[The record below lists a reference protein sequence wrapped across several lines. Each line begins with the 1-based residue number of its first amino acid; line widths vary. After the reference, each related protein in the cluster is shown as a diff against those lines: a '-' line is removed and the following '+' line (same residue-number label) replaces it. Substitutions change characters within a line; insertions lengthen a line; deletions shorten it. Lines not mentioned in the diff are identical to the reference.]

1 MSAEERSDCEKACS
15 TIERKTKMEK
25 ENVNVIGNINEF
37 AFLKSEAKLV
47 KAAPVAKKAE
57 ILPKYDWYQNQ
68 THVFLS
74 FKVVGD
80 TNLAKSAKISF
91 TNTSVTIEAGE
102 QKITVPLSNEVSP
115 DLCQSFPFS
124 QKLEV
129 KLHKAQDK
137 HNWLSLEPGSGQT
150 LMAQT
155 PIDVTKPESK
165 QQAKPY
171 ASNKNWDK
179 IG

>member
-1 MSAEERSDCEKACS
+1 LAQAFLLNNEPKSSKVCLVESAKIWDEVSKGLSAEEKSDCEQLCS
-15 TIERKTKMEK
+15 SLERKTRMEK

-37 AFLKSEAKLV
+37 AFLKSEAKPV

-80 TNLAKSAKISF
+80 TNLAKSAKVTF
-91 TNTSVTIEAGE
+91 DKTSVSIETGE
-102 QKITVPLSNEVSP
+102 QKISVQLSCEVRP

-129 KLHKAQDK
+129 KL
-137 HNWLSLEPGSGQT
+137 
-150 LMAQT
+150 
-155 PIDVTKPESK
+155 
-165 QQAKPY
+165 
-171 ASNKNWDK
+171 
-179 IG
+179 